1 MFARKPYSKTSIT
14 TFEASKAG
22 LVAFFQ
28 DCLGAPRVEV
38 HVMRGAQTQLLVA
51 GTLEQIREG
60 IVSSQE
66 LARVRCDIL
75 SLRIWQ
81 QGLLKILRDY
91 LNVSKGFVSGF

>member
-1 MFARKPYSKTSIT
+1 MFARKPSPKTSIT

-28 DCLGAPRVEV
+28 DFLGAPRVEV

-66 LARVRCDIL
+66 LARVRCVIL
-75 SLRIWQ
+75 SLRICQ
-81 QGLLKILRDY
+81 QGLLNIQKDSLKD
-91 LNVSKGFVSGF
+91 SKGFVSGT